1 MNKDILVPIAHGSEE
16 MESVIIIDMLRRA
29 GLNVKVAGETEIIT
43 CSRGVKIIPDI
54 LIHKLEPNEE
64 FDAIVIPGGLDG
76 TENLNN
82 NDRFIDILKYNF
94 DSEKLIAA
102 ICASPTIFVNHKIV
116 RSADSITSHPSVSS
130 QFAEFNYSED
140 KVVEHGNII
149 TSRGAGT
156 AIEFSLKIIERLA
169 DAETAKNVAQQI
181 VYS

>member
-76 TENLNN
+76 TENLND
-82 NDRFIDILKYNF
+82 NDRFIEVLKYNF
-94 DSEKLIAA
+94 DNGKLIAA
-102 ICASPTIFVNHKIV
+102 ICAAPTIFVNHKIA
-116 RSADSITSHPSVSS
+116 RSADSLTSHPSLSN
-130 QFAEFNYSED
+130 QFAEFNYSDD

-156 AIEFSLKIIERLA
+156 AIEFTLKIIERLVDA
-169 DAETAKNVAQQI
+169 DTAKNVAKQI
-181 VYS
+181 IYC